1 MKSISKSVVAIAL
14 GVVSFV
20 LLVAWTQPIA
30 HIGQSSMIL
39 MHTLGIDPLA
49 PFAHPVYGWIAG
61 LIASLTGAS
70 AVYAINMFSALC
82 AAGVLW
88 LVFLYVY
95 HFSRGFNFDNVFSP
109 GAMHRVQLAA
119 ATISV
124 LFLFAA
130 TPFTLAATRAN
141 PLMFDLFLTLGA
153 FYLVINYVASHPA
166 SRLYLASV
174 LYGVA
179 MVESTTAIILLP
191 VFSILLLA
199 KMWQAGTLTL
209 KHVLMTGGA
218 GLAGLSLYFIQAGF
232 FMATP
237 TYGWREFDGFWQVVW
252 YILIEQKQNL
262 TGGLP
267 RTGWLTVA
275 MVSFLPWAITSSFRL
290 SGGSH
295 RNSAAMIGTLAL
307 NVMLGVLAF
316 LLLRDFPLAPETI
329 TGTMRLFV
337 TPYIFIA
344 LWVGNVMAFWLV
356 VSFRDKRFDRS
367 DLKKIRRAVGM
378 AVLVITPIYL
388 LFMIS
393 TRSLPN
399 ARHPADPLIQELSHK
414 IVDMAADKEW
424 LITNTMMDDQI
435 AIEAHLRGLP
445 LKILRLAYGRSPAH
459 MKYVASLLETD
470 PRLQSLARVGM
481 SPLMDEWFFHVPDVD
496 KKTLVV
502 HVPDMWLM
510 AGFDALPDRVL
521 FAGVKSGTALA
532 LDEMLVTHKKFWADY
547 GSRIAKIPVV
557 KNEIQS
563 MTVEWIRTH
572 LSKVANNLGVLF
584 EDQGRTDDAFICYQQ
599 ARELAPANLSALMN
613 MHVLA
618 QRENRPEFEM
628 LEAELV
634 KQTESV
640 MGKVQTWS
648 LAYVYGFVRV
658 PELFANRGIT
668 FAMSGKATAAI
679 SDMKRALSLSEN
691 NPQVQLALAGLY
703 FGQSRDVE
711 SREQYENVLAGDP
724 GNINALVGLMRVS
737 VRSGKYDEARRHLE
751 SLRKTAIK
759 PSVLKMD
766 EAVLE
771 SLSGSP
777 ALAMSLLREVVTAQP
792 DNMQAWA
799 AIAVTAA
806 QLNDKV
812 IGEEAMDKL
821 REAKML
827 APGIQLVMAQSAVDQ
842 GDRDTARRYLSE
854 ILRRQP
860 GNVPALEMTLRL
872 DLYEGSR
879 DLVQRSVEKI
889 LTVDPRNA
897 LANYML
903 GVNHYY
909 NQEYALAESAYRA
922 SLETSRSPQAL
933 NDLAYVLYLQG
944 NLNDAESFVR
954 ESLEISDRNSSA
966 WDTLG
971 VILMEQNKLPEA
983 EEALQKSLGL
993 RPNAS
998 SVMLSLAILYE
1009 KFERWAES
1017 GKIANDVNARLNELS
1032 PQDQARLQR
1041 LIDRLAERAET
1052 L

>member
-1 MKSISKSVVAIAL
+1 MKLISKSAVAIVL
-14 GVVSFV
+14 GIASLV
-20 LLVAWTQPIA
+20 LLLAWTQPIV

-49 PFAHPVYGWIAG
+49 PFSNPVYGWIAG
-61 LIASLTGAS
+61 LIASLTGS
-70 AVYAINMFSALC
+70 FAVYAINAFSAVC
-82 AAGVLW
+82 ASGVLFMM
-88 LVFLYVY
+88 FLYVY
-95 HFSRGFNFDNVFSP
+95 HFSRSFNFDNVFSP

-141 PLMFDLFLTLGA
+141 PLMFDLLITLGA
-153 FYLVINYVASHPA
+153 FYLVITYVALHPV
-166 SRLYLASV
+166 SRLCLASV

-179 MVESTTAIILLP
+179 MVEFTTAIMLLP
-191 VFSILLLA
+191 VFSILMLT
-199 KMWQAGTLTL
+199 KMWQAGTLTF
-209 KHVLMTGGA
+209 KHVLLTSGA

-237 TYGWREFDGFWQVVW
+237 TYVWREFKGFWQVVW
-252 YILIEQKQNL
+252 YILVEQKQGM

-290 SGGSH
+290 SGGGH

-307 NVMLGVLAF
+307 NFMLGVLAF
-316 LLLRDFPLAPETI
+316 LLLRSFPLAPETI

-344 LWVGNVMAFWLV
+344 LWVGNVVAFWLV
-356 VSFRDKRFDRS
+356 VCFREKRFDRPG
-367 DLKKIRRAVGM
+367 LKKIRRAIGT
-378 AVLVITPIYL
+378 AVLVITPLYL
-388 LFMIS
+388 LFMIT
-393 TRSLPN
+393 TRSLPSS
-399 ARHPADPLIQELSHK
+399 RHPADPLIQELSHK
-414 IVDMAADKEW
+414 VVDMASDKEW
-424 LITNTMMDDQI
+424 LITNTMIDDQI

-459 MKYVASLLETD
+459 MKYVASLLEGD

-481 SPLMDEWFFHVPDVD
+481 SPLMDEWFFHVPDVE

-510 AGFDALPDRVL
+510 AGFDAIPDQVL
-521 FAGVKSGTALA
+521 FAGVKAGTALA
-532 LDEMLVTHKKFWADY
+532 LDELLANHMNFWADY
-547 GSRIAKIPVV
+547 GHRLVGIQNI
-557 KNEIQS
+557 KNEIRG

-572 LSKVANNLGVLF
+572 LSKVANNLGVLL
-584 EDQGRTDDAFICYQQ
+584 EDQGRTDDAFMCYQQ
-599 ARELAPANLSALMN
+599 ARELAPSNLSALMN

-618 QRENRPEFEM
+618 QREKRPEFEA
-628 LEAELV
+628 LEAELI
-634 KQTESV
+634 KETENV

-679 SDMKRALSLSEN
+679 SDMKRALSLNEN

-711 SREQYENVLAGDP
+711 SREQYENVLAADP
-724 GNINALVGLMRVS
+724 GNVSALLGLMRVS
-737 VRSGKYDEARRHLE
+737 VRNGEYDEARRHLE
-751 SLRKTAIK
+751 ALRKTAIK

-777 ALAMSLLREVVTAQP
+777 ALAMSLMREVVTEQP

-799 AIAVTAA
+799 AIAITAA
-806 QLNDKV
+806 QMNDKV
-812 IGEEAMDKL
+812 VGEEAMDKL

-842 GDRDTARRYLSE
+842 GDRDTARRHLSE

-860 GNVPALEMTLRL
+860 GNIPALEMTVRL
-872 DLYEGSR
+872 DLYEGNR
-879 DLVQRSVEKI
+879 DMVQRSVEKI

-944 NLNDAESFVR
+944 NVSDAETFVR
-954 ESLEISDRNSSA
+954 ESLGINDRNSSA

-993 RPNAS
+993 RPNTS
-998 SVMLSLAILYE
+998 SVMLSLAVLYE
-1009 KFERWAES
+1009 KNERWEES
-1017 GKIANDVNARLNELS
+1017 GRIANDINTRLNELS
-1032 PQDQARLQR
+1032 PQDQSRLQR